1 VLAPEKLLARAK
13 KHPTAVELLRL
24 AVKLHPGTP
33 ALWQALAARER
44 EAGDA
49 KAAQAAL
56 EQVKTLS
63 TPAVPGASTVP
74 LTDGL
79 SSPAVRE

>member
-13 KHPTAVELLRL
+13 KHPTGVELLRV
-24 AVKLHPGTP
+24 AVKLHPGAP

-49 KAAQAAL
+49 EASQAAL

-63 TPAVPGASTVP
+63 TLAVPETSTVP

-79 SSPAVRE
+79 SSPAVR